1 MVNEQV
7 LEGKWNEI
15 QGKLRDRW
23 AQLSKD
29 ELQQFDGNA
38 QQLVGM
44 IQRKTGVARE
54 KIESVLDELTNTT
67 SVGQAVET
75 AKGYVHQVAESAG
88 EYAADA
94 GAAIREGVQSVSDS
108 ARSSYMQ
115 TQRLVRRKPVESL
128 AVCFGTG
135 LITGVVVGLMLRS
148 K

>member
-23 AQLSKD
+23 GQLSQD
-29 ELQQFDGNA
+29 ELQQFEGNA

-75 AKGYVHQVAESAG
+75 AKEYVQHVAENVS

-94 GAAIREGVQSVSDS
+94 SAAVREGVHSVSDS
-108 ARSSYMQ
+108 ARASYMQ
-115 TQRLVRRKPVESL
+115 TERLVRRKPVESL

-135 LITGVVVGLMLRS
+135 LVTGLVLGLMLR

>member
-15 QGKLRDRW
+15 QGKLHDRW
-23 AQLSKD
+23 GQLSQD
-29 ELQQFDGNA
+29 ELQRFDGNA

-67 SVGQAVET
+67 SVEQAVES
-75 AKGYVHQVAESAG
+75 AKGYVHQVAENVS
-88 EYAADA
+88 EYAADT
-94 GAAIREGVQSVSDS
+94 GAAVRKGVQSVSDS
-108 ARSSYMQ
+108 ARASYQQ
-115 TQRLVRRKPVESL
+115 TERLVQRKPVESL

-135 LITGVVVGLMLRS
+135 LITGLVVGLMLRS